1 MNFSDDGYMADKKGF
16 IFFQRLGTF
25 SAVRLSIATA
35 EHAKCNNV
43 NKKGESDEKGFDCR
57 G

>member
-1 MNFSDDGYMADKKGF
+1 MKFSDDGYVADKKEF

-25 SAVRLSIATA
+25 SALGLSIATA

-43 NKKGESDEKGFDCR
+43 NKKGENDEKGFDRC
-57 G
+57 